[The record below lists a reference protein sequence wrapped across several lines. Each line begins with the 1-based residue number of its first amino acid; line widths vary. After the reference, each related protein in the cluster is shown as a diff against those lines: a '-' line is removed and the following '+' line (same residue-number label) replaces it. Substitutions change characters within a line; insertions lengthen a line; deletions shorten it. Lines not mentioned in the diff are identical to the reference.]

1 MIKKFLIEKFFKKA
15 NENMSLSM
23 YKKAIK
29 YLDRILLLDKNNVD
43 ALEWKGHCYASM
55 YNKTDSLKCYEL
67 AFKLLPN
74 SNELLI
80 RKGSSYYILDEYN
93 LAIDCFKELIIQ
105 NPQIFIY

>member
-55 YNKTDSLKCYEL
+55 YIGC
-67 AFKLLPN
+67 
-74 SNELLI
+74 
-80 RKGSSYYILDEYN
+80 
-93 LAIDCFKELIIQ
+93 
-105 NPQIFIY
+105 